1 MNREYAHSLKLWQFN
16 KPKPIPQ
23 PWFQEGE
30 AVDMFDRLYV
40 VRNGSFRFV
49 EYPNTEHTGSIV
61 RDKVRGK
68 TYLIKHPA
76 IISPKAEAMRAN
88 LPN

>member
-1 MNREYAHSLKLWQFN
+1 MNRQWAHSLGLRQFN

-23 PWFQEGE
+23 TWFQEDE
-30 AVDMFDRLYV
+30 TVDMFDRLYV

-49 EYPNTEHTGSIV
+49 EYTDTEHTSSIV

-76 IISPKAEAMRAN
+76 IISPKAEAERAN